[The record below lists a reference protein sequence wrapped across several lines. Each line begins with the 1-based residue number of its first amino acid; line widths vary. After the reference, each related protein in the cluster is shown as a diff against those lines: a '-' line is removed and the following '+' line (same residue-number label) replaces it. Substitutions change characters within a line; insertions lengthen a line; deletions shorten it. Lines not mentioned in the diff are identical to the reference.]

1 MLVEGGAS
9 EGERIKVLDF
19 GLAYMDEGEAE
30 RERLT
35 QSGVIFGTLQYMSP
49 EHCRGRGIG
58 PHSDIYSV
66 GVMLY
71 EMLSGELPFDSRSPA
86 ELMTQH
92 LFVSPPPIETKAKG
106 REISPEL
113 HELALWALA
122 KQPEKR
128 PTAAQLRD
136 VLRQAAQ
143 QSDAGSVARRLHKER
158 ILAMGLSREERAL
171 GTSGAVP
178 AVSDTEA
185 GASPEGSLRRV
196 ALWGLSDARG
206 SEIEGA
212 LGANR
217 LAALRWP
224 EPLAERTAGA
234 ESVRAVVLGHG
245 PRAVG
250 LLTALRRDP
259 QDAGLPVLVVDVPR
273 EAMPALIGAGASDI
287 ALVGSEPGDL
297 CRKVQRMISRGR

>member
-1 MLVEGGAS
+1 MLVDGGPS

-19 GLAYMDEGEAE
+19 GLAYMDEGEGE
-30 RERLT
+30 GDRLT

-58 PHSDIYSV
+58 AHSDIYSV

-92 LFVSPPPIETKAKG
+92 LFVSPPPIEKKAKG
-106 REISPEL
+106 REIAPEL
-113 HELALWALA
+113 YELALWALA

-128 PTAAQLRD
+128 PTATQLRE
-136 VLRQAAQ
+136 VLRQIEQ
-143 QSDAGSVARRLHKER
+143 QNDAGSVARRLHNER
-158 ILAMGLSREERAL
+158 IRAMGLSREERAL
-171 GTSGAVP
+171 GSSGAVP
-178 AVSDTEA
+178 AVAPSEA
-185 GASPEGSLRRV
+185 GTQPEGPLRRV
-196 ALWGLSDARG
+196 ALLGLPDGRG
-206 SEIEGA
+206 EEIEGA
-212 LGANR
+212 LGANQ

-224 EPLAERTAGA
+224 ESPAERAA
-234 ESVRAVVLGHG
+234 EPVHAVVLGHG

-259 QDAGLPVLVVDVPR
+259 RVAALPALVVDVPR
-273 EAMPALIGAGASDI
+273 EAMPALISAGASDI
-287 ALVGSEPGDL
+287 ALLGTAPAEL
-297 CRKVQRMISRGR
+297 CRRVQRMISRGR